1 MSAREVAAVDP
12 ESWNSSLHDH
22 VQFNRRSRIQ
32 LYIFSLISNLTTIF
46 PLAVRLSSSLT
57 TTP

>member
-32 LYIFSLISNLTTIF
+32 LYIFSLILTTIF